1 MSTSKDFETALSSLI
16 SRVALL
22 EIETGE
28 KKKAQSFSVG
38 SISVPIVAGS
48 QIPVA
53 VYVTPMQLR
62 SASRIEAS
70 DRTQP
75 ASEAMAPSA
84 AVTAFLTEWASADSE
99 DDRIAVEDAHLSS
112 PDSAVVVE
120 ILKKRSARDRATMTA
135 LVARVEASDANAA
148 AARAQA
154 DAALAAQAS
163 GSEKFKPAPPPRFEN
178 KEKDMEIRR
187 WIPVV
192 EEHYVGCPDADYLRM
207 ASSHLSGKPRSFWQS
222 KLDAR
227 KASGEPIADPRA
239 FFRETLYSGYG
250 LKEEVQGFWDAYH
263 KLKQGYDQ
271 DISEYNSEFE
281 QVMTDLSKEVTDE
294 PVKIEKYKAGLQPAL
309 RELARVSPDGTRWT
323 SLSSLIS
330 YCTLQWPTI
339 KARLEKEKKSGGHKV
354 EKVAGK
360 RKFRSPSRGRGSSAG
375 PREGNSGAPGRKNQ
389 RLSEEERER
398 RRVNKLC
405 NICASLDHFSD
416 KCPDRTTPWVAKK
429 DFRKGRKDF
438 S

>member
-1 MSTSKDFETALSSLI
+1 MYSIHIVIRPFPHPVASISLMSTGKDFETALSSLI

-22 EIETGE
+22 EIETGV

-48 QIPVA
+48 SSPVA

-62 SASRIEAS
+62 SASVEAS
-70 DRTQP
+70 VRTQP

-99 DDRIAVEDAHLSS
+99 EARIAVEDAHLAS

-120 ILKKRSARDRATMTA
+120 ILKKRSARDRATMAT
-135 LVARVEASDANAA
+135 LLARVEASDATAV

-163 GSEKFKPAPPPRFEN
+163 GSDKFKPAPLPRFEN

-187 WIPVV
+187 WVPIV
-192 EEHYVGCPDADYLRM
+192 EEHYAGCPDADYLRL

-222 KLDAR
+222 KYDAR

-239 FFRETLYSGYG
+239 FFRDTLYSGYG
-250 LKEEVQGFWDAYH
+250 LKEEVQGYWDAYH
-263 KLKQGYDQ
+263 KLKKGHDQ

-281 QVMTDLSKEVTDE
+281 QVLTDLSNEVTDE
-294 PVKIEKYKAGLQPAL
+294 PVKIEKYKSGLQPAL

-339 KARLEKEKKSGGHKV
+339 KSRLERKRQPGGHND
-354 EKVAGK
+354 EKVADN
-360 RKFRSPSRGRGSSAG
+360 R
-375 PREGNSGAPGRKNQ
+375 
-389 RLSEEERER
+389 
-398 RRVNKLC
+398 
-405 NICASLDHFSD
+405 
-416 KCPDRTTPWVAKK
+416 
-429 DFRKGRKDF
+429 
-438 S
+438 

>member
-1 MSTSKDFETALSSLI
+1 MSTGQGFEAALSSLV
-16 SRVALL
+16 SRVAAL
-22 EIETGE
+22 EIEAGV
-28 KKKAQSFSVG
+28 KRKASSFSVG
-38 SISVPIVAGS
+38 SISVPIVAGKKS
-48 QIPVA
+48 PVA

-62 SASRIEAS
+62 SASGTEAPVG
-70 DRTQP
+70 TQQ
-75 ASEAMAPSA
+75 SVEAMAPSA

-99 DDRIAVEDAHLSS
+99 DARIAVEDAHLAS

-120 ILKKRSARDRATMTA
+120 VLKKRSARDRAALASLMT
-135 LVARVEASDANAA
+135 RVEASDANAA

-163 GSEKFKPAPPPRFEN
+163 GSDKFKPAPPPRFEN

-187 WIPVV
+187 WVPIV
-192 EEHYVGCPDADYLRM
+192 EEHYVDCSDADYLRL

-222 KLDAR
+222 KYDAR

-239 FFRETLYSGYG
+239 FFRETMYSGYG
-250 LKEEVQGFWDAYH
+250 LKEEVQGYWDAYH

-294 PVKIEKYKAGLQPAL
+294 PVKIEKYKSGLQPAL

-375 PREGNSGAPGRKNQ
+375 PRADNSAAPGHKGPKI
-389 RLSEEERER
+389 SAEERER

-405 NICASLDHFSD
+405 NICGSPDHFSD
-416 KCPDRTTPWVAKK
+416 RCPDRTTPWVAKK
-429 DFRKGRKDF
+429 DYKRGKKDF

>member
-1 MSTSKDFETALSSLI
+1 MSTGKDLETTLSSLI

-22 EIETGE
+22 EIETGVR
-28 KKKAQSFSVG
+28 KKAQSFSVG

-48 QIPVA
+48 ESPVA

-62 SASRIEAS
+62 SGSEIEPS
-70 DRTQP
+70 DRTQQ

-99 DDRIAVEDAHLSS
+99 DARIAVEDAHLAS

-120 ILKKRSARDRATMTA
+120 ILKKRSARDRAVMATLM
-135 LVARVEASDANAA
+135 ARVEASDANAV

-187 WIPVV
+187 WVPIV
-192 EEHYVGCPDADYLRM
+192 EEHYAGCPDNDYLRL

-239 FFRETLYSGYG
+239 FFRDTLYSGYG
-250 LKEEVQGFWDAYH
+250 LKEEVQGYWDAYH
-263 KLKQGYDQ
+263 KLKQGHDQ

-294 PVKIEKYKAGLQPAL
+294 PVKIEKYKSGLQPAL

-339 KARLEKEKKSGGHKV
+339 KARLEREKKSGGHKA

-360 RKFRSPSRGRGSSAG
+360 RKFTSPSRGRGASAG
-375 PREGNSGAPGRKNQ
+375 PGEGNSGSSGHKNQ
-389 RLSEEERER
+389 RLSEEEKER

-405 NICASLDHFSD
+405 NICGSPDHFAD
-416 KCPDRTTPWVAKK
+416 KCSQRTTPWVPKK
-429 DFRKGRKDF
+429 QFKKGRKDF